1 MCRLIVYVGSA
12 DASVSLAD
20 LLVRPTH
27 SIMKQSYGCRERFGD
42 GLSGL
47 PSQLNADGFGVAW
60 YERPPADTA
69 TALADSRPATQTLQQ
84 WEMPGVYT
92 STAPAWND
100 PNLGRLCCKLNSHL
114 VFGHIRAASLGSGV
128 TTNNCHPFS
137 SSRFAFMHNGHIGA
151 FVTLKRRILNGLS
164 DRALSGIRGTTDSE
178 HLFAMFLTEVE
189 AEEERA
195 AAAAAAAPD
204 CARPA
209 APAGGR
215 LPPEALQMCL
225 LRTFRRLV
233 RLRAAAGVTANSLLN
248 VCVTDGATVLATRL
262 VIGAGKP
269 ASLYFTCGSG
279 WAPAR
284 SRDAAGGLVG
294 GGTACG
300 VGASGAGATSA
311 SDASDASAGA
321 SRPEGGAAANPAV
334 YLRRP
339 PCSSGASTVEARSAA
354 TGCTQAVSGC
364 GQTVACGPAAS
375 AAAAPTQPTI
385 SGPGVDF
392 EMLQGEKRGRCV
404 IVASERLTGR
414 DEDWLPVPP
423 DTMLLIHPSLT
434 VMRLPLGGG
443 VLEAPDEMLDGEAGG
458 CVGAAA
464 AAGGGVLRAA
474 AGETKPQRSGSLA
487 CNPCASTSITVEGT
501 GGSAPAAAT
510 GASTATTQGSG
521 TSQAAAA
528 AARCDPAAAL
538 PSAAP
543 PIYLRKRAKPDVLP
557 AGCSGEA
564 ACCRSGAGVCQGPAK
579 HPRVVETLE
588 DGGGHAT
595 APRHPVDSPS
605 LSSVRLQM
613 TCQGRPLPQVAFTA
627 GSGLGAL
634 AVGTTVV
641 RPAASPGGPGRLSL
655 AWQRPQVVH
664 LHHDDVSH
672 FRLTDALSQLPD
684 GEGAPPL
691 VPLPAPA
698 ERRQRANVAAAG
710 DSDAAEPTLHGIGG
724 GSGRHDPSVFMWD
737 GADLLANAHPGSGAL
752 LEPLRADVLGAGLAS
767 AVDGRPV
774 ASGLWARRF
783 KSASGGGAGAI
794 SSPAPQQVPS
804 HVSPLHFALLP
815 PGTATAAAGS
825 AWADPSPAAVLA
837 ASRHSAFGNAT
848 PYGVGPLAPA
858 FQGIPTR

>member
-69 TALADSRPATQTLQQ
+69 TALADSRPATQMLQQ

-128 TTNNCHPFS
+128 TTSNCHPFS

-195 AAAAAAAPD
+195 VAAAVAAPD

-209 APAGGR
+209 AAAGGR

-294 GGTACG
+294 GSVACSAG
-300 VGASGAGATSA
+300 VLAGGASG
-311 SDASDASAGA
+311 SDASAGA

-339 PCSSGASTVEARSAA
+339 PCSIGTGTSDAHSTTAGSMQAASAS
-354 TGCTQAVSGC
+354 
-364 GQTVACGPAAS
+364 GQTIPVTCGPAAS
-375 AAAAPTQPTI
+375 AAAAPAQPTI

-443 VLEAPDEMLDGEAGG
+443 VLEAPDEALDAEAGG
-458 CVGAAA
+458 CTGAAA
-464 AAGGGVLRAA
+464 AVGGSALCAA
-474 AGETKPQRSGSLA
+474 VRETKPQRSGSLA
-487 CNPCASTSITVEGT
+487 CNPCASASITVEGR
-501 GGSAPAAAT
+501 GGNAPAAAT
-510 GASTATTQGSG
+510 GASTTTARDSE
-521 TSQAAAA
+521 TLRAAAA
-528 AARCDPAAAL
+528 AARCDPTVLL

-543 PIYLRKRAKPDVLP
+543 PIYLRKRARPD
-557 AGCSGEA
+557 AHSGGCSGEA
-564 ACCRSGAGVCQGPAK
+564 ACCGSRAGDCPGPAK
-579 HPRVVETLE
+579 HPRVAETSE
-588 DGGGHAT
+588 DGARHAM
-595 APRHPVDSPS
+595 ALRHPVDSPS

-613 TCQGRPLPQVAFTA
+613 TCQGRPLPQVAFSA
-627 GSGLGAL
+627 GSALGAM
-634 AVGTTVV
+634 AVGPAVV

-655 AWQRPQVVH
+655 AWQRPQMVNM
-664 LHHDDVSH
+664 HHDDVSH
-672 FRLTDALSQLPD
+672 FRLADAPGQHAEGD
-684 GEGAPPL
+684 GAS
-691 VPLPAPA
+691 
-698 ERRQRANVAAAG
+698 VAAAG
-710 DSDAAEPTLHGIGG
+710 DSGAAESSRQGTG
-724 GSGRHDPSVFMWD
+724 GSTGRYDPSTFIWD
-737 GADLLANAHPGSGAL
+737 GADLLASAHPGSGAQ
-752 LEPLRADVLGAGLAS
+752 LEPLRADVTDADLAS
-767 AVDGRPV
+767 AVDGRPA
-774 ASGLWARRF
+774 ASALWARRL
-783 KSASGGGAGAI
+783 KNAAGGGAGAGALG
-794 SSPAPQQVPS
+794 SPAPRQAPS
-804 HVSPLHFALLP
+804 HVSPLHFVLLP
-815 PGTATAAAGS
+815 PGTATAAAGG